1 MQENLKDKLFQILK
15 IVETKVE
22 ENMDYFKNIAIEFYK
37 TDKVQKADIY
47 INTNNELIFEMNK
60 TKKLINKYEI
70 ALHIIENSKSYENC
84 SIKYMERG
92 SSMLIWTDKGNVKVK
107 NTETNVM
114 DQGIA
119 HSDVGA
125 RSNRNYV
132 IKVGEADDLLKEIGI
147 INSEGKVRNDMIRKY
162 NQIDHFVE
170 LIDPLLKEISGKE
183 NINILDCACG
193 KSYLSFVLNYYI
205 KEKLKKQCSFVCID
219 ISQNVIQSSK
229 KMAQNL
235 GYKNME
241 FVQMDIQNYQPD
253 KKIDLVISLHGC
265 DIATD
270 MAMAAGVRFDA
281 KAIIVVPCCHSEI
294 LNQYDFPFLKEI
306 IKHGVLKTRMAD
318 VLTEGIR
325 ILLLES
331 MGYEASIVEYISP
344 LDTPKNLLIRAIKKS
359 GKNKKIYDEYIKL
372 KEVLGINPTLARL
385 LNI

>member
-1 MQENLKDKLFQILK
+1 MQKNLEDKLFQILK
-15 IVETKVE
+15 IIETKVE
-22 ENMDYFKNIAIEFYK
+22 ENADYFKSITIEFYK
-37 TDKVQKADIY
+37 TDKVQKAEVY
-47 INTNNELIFEMNK
+47 INSNNELIFEM
-60 TKKLINKYEI
+60 KKIKKIINRYEI

-92 SSMLIWTDKGNVKVK
+92 SNMLVWTEKGNVKVK
-107 NTETNVM
+107 NTEANNIE
-114 DQGIA
+114 QNIA
-119 HSDVGA
+119 HSDVGT
-125 RSNRNYV
+125 RSNRNYI

-147 INSEGKVRNDMIRKY
+147 MNHEGRVRNDMIRKY

-170 LIDPLLKEISGKE
+170 LIDPLLKEISDKE

-193 KSYLSFVLNYYI
+193 KSYLSFVLNFYI
-205 KEKLKKQCSFVCID
+205 KEKLKKQCNFVCID
-219 ISQNVIQSSK
+219 ISENVIQASK

-235 GYKNME
+235 NYKNME

-253 KKIDLVISLHGC
+253 KRIDLVISLHGC

-281 KAIIVVPCCHSEI
+281 KAIVVVPCCHSEI
-294 LNQYDFPFLKEI
+294 LNQYDFPLLKEV
-306 IKHGVLKTRMAD
+306 IKHGVLKARMAD

-331 MGYEASIVEYISP
+331 MGYEVSIVEYISP
-344 LDTPKNLLIRAIKKS
+344 LDTPKNLLIKAIKRS
-359 GKNKKIYDEYIKL
+359 GRNKKSYDEYIKL
-372 KEVLGINPTLARL
+372 KEVLDINPSLARL

>member
-1 MQENLKDKLFQILK
+1 MQKKLEDKLFQVLK
-15 IVETKVE
+15 IIETKVE
-22 ENMDYFKNIAIEFYK
+22 ENMNYFKNISIEFYK
-37 TDKVQKADIY
+37 VDKVHKAELY
-47 INTNNELIFEMNK
+47 INANDELIFELNK
-60 TKKLINKYEI
+60 TKKIISKCEI
-70 ALHIIENSKSYENC
+70 ALHIIENTKPYDNC
-84 SIKYMERG
+84 SIKYIERG
-92 SSMLIWTDKGNVKVK
+92 SNMVIWTEKGNVKVK
-107 NTETNVM
+107 NTEANITEQNM
-114 DQGIA
+114 A

-170 LIDPLLKEISGKE
+170 LIDPLLKELLDKE
-183 NINILDCACG
+183 SINILDCACG

-219 ISQNVIQSSK
+219 ISENVIQSSK

-235 GYKNME
+235 GYRNME
-241 FVQMDIQNYQPD
+241 FVQMDIQNYQPN
-253 KKIDLVISLHGC
+253 KKIDLIISLHGC
-265 DIATD
+265 DVATD

-294 LNQYDFPFLKEI
+294 LNQYDFPLLKEI

-331 MGYEASIVEYISP
+331 MGYEVSIVEYISP

-359 GKNKKIYDEYIKL
+359 GKNKKFYEEYIKL
-372 KEVLGINPTLARL
+372 KDVLGINPTLARL